1 MTDDVISAPGPLGF
15 LGLGA
20 MGSGMAATLARNG
33 FRVKAYDLSDA
44 RRREFEETTGQT
56 AATSLEDALTGVE
69 AVVCMLP
76 DGRFVRV
83 AFLGEEGGPAP
94 IRVAKPGMMI
104 VDCSSCAPSDTRTLA
119 ADLARLGHPMVD
131 APVSG
136 GVPGTRAGTLTM
148 MAGGEAVDVKR
159 ADAILRG
166 MGKTVFHTGPSGSG
180 HAMKTL
186 VNYIGTSQMLLD
198 FEALLIGQKFGL
210 KPDTMVE
217 ILNVSYAKN
226 LSTEIVLA
234 QQILSERFA
243 HNFSLALATKDAR
256 IAAETAEAVGFG
268 ESTPRHFARILGD
281 AQAAL
286 GGETDLTRVY
296 QYLDSLWDRQTTD
309 ATSPGGTR

>member
-1 MTDDVISAPGPLGF
+1 MTDIIAAPGPVGF

-33 FRVKAYDLSDA
+33 FTVKAYDLSEE
-44 RRREFEETTGQT
+44 RRREFEQATGQT
-56 AATSLEDALTGVE
+56 AATSPTDALSDVAGV
-69 AVVCMLP
+69 VLMLP
-76 DGRFVRV
+76 DGGFVRR
-83 AFLGEEGGPAP
+83 ALLGEGDGNRP
-94 IRVAKPGMMI
+94 IAVSRPDMLI
-104 VDCSSCAPSDTRTLA
+104 VDCSSCAPSDTQLLA
-119 ADLARLGHPMVD
+119 ADLRAFGFAMVD
-131 APVSG
+131 SPVSG

-148 MAGGEAVDVKR
+148 MAGGPEDAVRR

-166 MGKTVFHTGPSGSG
+166 MGRTVFHTGPSGSG

-198 FEALLIGQKFGL
+198 FEALLIGQRFGL
-210 KPDTMVE
+210 KPETMVE

-234 QQILSERFA
+234 QQILSQRFA

-268 ESTPRHFARILGD
+268 ESTPRHFARVLGD
-281 AQAAL
+281 AL
-286 GGETDLTRVY
+286 ETIGDTDLTRVY
-296 QYLDSLWDRQTTD
+296 QYLDSLWGRQPV
-309 ATSPGGTR
+309 SSRPEEQP

>member
-1 MTDDVISAPGPLGF
+1 MSDIIAQPGPIGF

-33 FRVKAYDLSDA
+33 FRVKAYDLSEE
-44 RRREFEETTGQT
+44 RRREFEETSGQPASAS
-56 AATSLEDALTGVE
+56 AADALTDVA
-69 AVVCMLP
+69 AVVLMLP
-76 DGRFVRV
+76 DGKVVRR
-83 AFLGEEGGPAP
+83 ALLGDGKGEAP
-94 IRVAKPGMMI
+94 IAVARPDLLI
-104 VDCSSCAPSDTRTLA
+104 VDCSSCAPADTQALA
-119 ADLARLGHPMVD
+119 ADLAAMGFAIVD

-148 MAGGEAVDVKR
+148 MAGGTEEAVRR

-166 MGKTVFHTGPSGSG
+166 VGKTVFHTGPSGSG

-198 FEALLIGQKFGL
+198 FEALLIGQRFGL
-210 KPDTMVE
+210 KPQTMVD

-256 IAAETAEAVGFG
+256 IAAETAESVGFG
-268 ESTPRHFARILGD
+268 ESTPRHFARILEDALATVGD
-281 AQAAL
+281 
-286 GGETDLTRVY
+286 TDLTRVY
-296 QYLDSLWDRQTTD
+296 QYLDGLWGRHPAQ
-309 ATSPGGTR
+309 R

>member
-1 MTDDVISAPGPLGF
+1 VADQTVCAPGPVGF

-20 MGSGMAATLARNG
+20 MGSGMAATLARKG
-33 FRVKAYDLSDA
+33 FRVKAFDLSGE
-44 RRREFEETTGQT
+44 RRDEFEAATRQH
-56 AATSLEDALTGVE
+56 AATSAQDALTDVS
-69 AVVCMLP
+69 AVVLMLP
-76 DGRFVRV
+76 DGRFVRN
-83 AFLGEEGGPAP
+83 ALLGDGTGAVPLAYARP
-94 IRVAKPGMMI
+94 DLLVI
-104 VDCSSCAPSDTRTLA
+104 DCSSCAPADTQSLARDLA
-119 ADLARLGHPMVD
+119 ARGVDLVD

-148 MAGGEAVDVKR
+148 MAGGTEAAVAR
-159 ADAILRG
+159 ADAILRALG
-166 MGKTVFHTGPSGSG
+166 RTVFHTGPSGSG

-198 FEALLIGQKFGL
+198 FEALLIGQRFGL
-210 KPDTMVE
+210 KPETMVE

-234 QQILSERFA
+234 QQILSQRFQ

-281 AQAAL
+281 ALAEI
-286 GGETDLTRVY
+286 GDTDLTRVY
-296 QYLDSLWDRQTTD
+296 QYLDQLWDRPLPAD
-309 ATSPGGTR
+309 ERAA

>member
-1 MTDDVISAPGPLGF
+1 MTDTIAAPGPVGF

-33 FRVKAYDLSDA
+33 FTVKAYDLSEE
-44 RRREFEETTGQT
+44 RRREFEQATGQA
-56 AATSLEDALTGVE
+56 AATSPTDALSDVA
-69 AVVCMLP
+69 AVVLMLP
-76 DGRFVRV
+76 DGSFVRR
-83 AFLGEEGGPAP
+83 ALLGEGDGERP
-94 IRVAKPGMMI
+94 IAASRPDMLI
-104 VDCSSCAPSDTRTLA
+104 IDCSSCAPSDTQSLA
-119 ADLARLGHPMVD
+119 ADLRELGFAMVD
-131 APVSG
+131 SPVSG

-148 MAGGEAVDVKR
+148 MAGGPEDAVRR

-166 MGKTVFHTGPSGSG
+166 MGRTVFHTGPSGSG

-198 FEALLIGQKFGL
+198 FEALLIGQRFGL
-210 KPDTMVE
+210 KPETMVE

-234 QQILSERFA
+234 QQILSQRFS

-268 ESTPRHFARILGD
+268 ETTPRHFARVLGD
-281 AQAAL
+281 AL
-286 GGETDLTRVY
+286 ETIGDTDLTRVY
-296 QYLDSLWDRQTTD
+296 QYLDSLWGRQP
-309 ATSPGGTR
+309 ANSRPEEQP

>member
-1 MTDDVISAPGPLGF
+1 MTADTIAAPGPIGF

-33 FRVKAYDLSDA
+33 FRVKAYDLSQE
-44 RRREFEETTGQT
+44 RRNEFEQTTGQP
-56 AATSLEDALTGVE
+56 AASSVEDSLTDVV
-69 AVVCMLP
+69 AVVLMLP
-76 DGRFVRV
+76 DGGFVRRALLGDGMETPPIVV
-83 AFLGEEGGPAP
+83 ARPDML
-94 IRVAKPGMMI
+94 V
-104 VDCSSCAPSDTRTLA
+104 VDCSSCAPSETRILA
-119 ADLARLGHPMVD
+119 DDLGKLGFAMVD
-131 APVSG
+131 SPVSG

-148 MAGGEAVDVKR
+148 MAGGAEDAVQR

-198 FEALLIGQKFGL
+198 FEALLIGQRFGL
-210 KPDTMVE
+210 KPETMVE

-234 QQILSERFA
+234 QQILSENFA

-268 ESTPRHFARILGD
+268 ETTPRHFARVLGD
-281 AQAAL
+281 ALEQL
-286 GGETDLTRVY
+286 GDTDLTRVY
-296 QYLDSLWDRQTTD
+296 QYLDGLWDSRT
-309 ATSPGGTR
+309 ASR